1 MLAERRCSGETRCL
15 LCQRVDPP
23 FERAVA
29 YGSYDGGLRD
39 LIHLLKF
46 QQVRPAAAVLGRMLA
61 ETIANLEQAMPVGT
75 GLSQKIGWFPFRCT
89 RASRRSADSI
99 RRR

>member
-1 MLAERRCSGETRCL
+1 MPEEADRGESRCL
-15 LCQRVDPP
+15 LCQRADPP

-61 ETIANLEQAMPVGT
+61 ETIANLEQAMPVGHE
-75 GLSQKIGWFPFRCT
+75 SWSFPFPCIS
-89 RASRRSADSI
+89 ASRRSADST

>member
-1 MLAERRCSGETRCL
+1 M
-15 LCQRVDPP
+15 LCQRADPP

-29 YGSYDGGLRD
+29 YGSYDGELRD

-75 GLSQKIGWFPFRCT
+75 LFSSEITVIPFPCT
-89 RASRRSADSI
+89 RASRRSADST
-99 RRR
+99 RQR